1 MSEVEKRN
9 NLKKQSNI
17 EYPKMFMAENLVYL
31 FVTVIKIVRLGNT
44 KNNVNVWY
52 GDLVVNQRPETESI
66 KSI

>member
-17 EYPKMFMAENLVYL
+17 EYPKMFMAETLVYL

-52 GDLVVNQRPETESI
+52 GV
-66 KSI
+66 

>member
-17 EYPKMFMAENLVYL
+17 EYPKMFMAEILVYL

>member
-17 EYPKMFMAENLVYL
+17 EYPKMFMAETLVYL

>member
-17 EYPKMFMAENLVYL
+17 EYPKMFIAETLVYL